1 MLTNITVYSKDSCPY
16 CQKVCELFDALQAN
30 YVVYKLD
37 EHFDRHAFVEEFGGD
52 ATFPQVL
59 VGTRRIGGSKET
71 VTYLKEHGLV

>member
-1 MLTNITVYSKDSCPY
+1 MLNNITVYSKDSCPY
-16 CQKVCELFDALQAN
+16 CQKVCELFYALQAN